1 FGGIFIIYLFG
12 INFAF
17 NNVGGE
23 EMIGILILTHGE
35 LADGYLSAL
44 KLISGEESQIDSVAL
59 YHESSIEEY
68 KKSVTN
74 KIKELNQGEGV
85 LIFCD
90 IFGASP
96 YNVTAQSYKELRDY
110 VNYRSITGVNLAM
123 VIEAV
128 YCRKNMSLDDLSQ
141 HVQKIGKE
149 GIKELFDITERID

>member
-1 FGGIFIIYLFG
+1 
-12 INFAF
+12 
-17 NNVGGE
+17 
-23 EMIGILILTHGE
+23 MIGILILTHGE
-35 LADGYLSAL
+35 LANGYLSAL
-44 KLISGEESQIDSVAL
+44 NLISGEEKQMDSIGL

-68 KKSVTN
+68 KKNVTH
-74 KIKELNQGEGV
+74 KIKELDEGDGV

-96 YNVTAQSYKELRDY
+96 YSATAQSYKELKDY
-110 VNYRSITGVNLAM
+110 VDYRSITGVNLAM

-149 GIKELFDITERID
+149 GIKELFDITERIDQNG